1 MLTER
6 ERMEIRDAAA
16 YLVDEST
23 NVRREEITR
32 KSFSFSGNFSGKLE
46 KVRSDLLKGRGFA
59 LIRGVP
65 LEFLSTEEERAAA
78 ALCLGS
84 YFGKLL
90 PQNGKGHVLGHVKDI
105 GLDAN
110 NPNHR
115 IYATS
120 AAQPFHTDSAD
131 IVGLLCIN
139 KAMEGGLS
147 SFCSSTR
154 IFRQILKERPDLA
167 DVLTRPFH
175 VDRKGE
181 IPKGKLPYYELAI
194 FHLTLEGRVVCIL
207 DRSFISAA
215 QRWPQVPRL
224 TRLQTEALDLVE
236 AKAASDELRFDM
248 MLEPGDLQLVH
259 NHVILHARSAFKD
272 YVGGDKGKQRHLL
285 RLWMCPQDGIA
296 IPATFAER
304 YGSNEVGNRGGMPCE
319 RLVAPL
325 DAC

>member
-1 MLTER
+1 MKKGTRGGGGGCRQQQQRLSRGSGARRSPARSTRAAAALDNSSSPSTSLSSRLSTRSITWREDAWSRAEAERTRHEWELVLTER

-175 VDRKGE
+175 VDRKGKF
-181 IPKGKLPYYELAI
+181 IHSLSIYLS
-194 FHLTLEGRVVCIL
+194 L
-207 DRSFISAA
+207 SFCLI
-215 QRWPQVPRL
+215 
-224 TRLQTEALDLVE
+224 
-236 AKAASDELRFDM
+236 
-248 MLEPGDLQLVH
+248 
-259 NHVILHARSAFKD
+259 
-272 YVGGDKGKQRHLL
+272 
-285 RLWMCPQDGIA
+285 
-296 IPATFAER
+296 TFSFLCR
-304 YGSNEVGNRGGMPCE
+304 
-319 RLVAPL
+319 
-325 DAC
+325 